1 MAANTT
7 GNITAETKTFYD
19 TTLLDQADYELIHR
33 RWGTERPLPS
43 RQGQTI
49 NFRRFERLSTK
60 TVPLTEGVTPSED
73 QQTVTTVTATP
84 LQYGTWQIVTDVLDW
99 TGIDPVMTEIVQNQ
113 GVQAGQTLDNVCRD
127 VILAGSTVRYANG
140 RAGRT
145 SIVSTDLINGVELR
159 KLRRTLRNN
168 VAKKAEGSYYPL
180 IVSPNTLFDLQAMP
194 EWVSQAVYS
203 RPDQLDSGEVPHIYG
218 FAIHETEQAKVFTG
232 GGSGGIDV
240 YGSLG
245 LGKGYFGNSTIAGH
259 ALQTLRHQAE
269 PSASDPLAQRNT
281 AAWKAMYVAIRL
293 NELWGARLEH
303 AVTA

>member
-1 MAANTT
+1 MAINTT
-7 GNITAETKTFYD
+7 GNMTAETRTFYEQ
-19 TTLLDQADYELIHR
+19 TLLDQADYELIHR
-33 RWGTERPLPS
+33 KWGLERPIPTG
-43 RQGQTI
+43 QGQTI
-49 NFRRFERLSTK
+49 NFRRFERLATK
-60 TVPLTEGVTPSED
+60 PTPLTEGVTPSED
-73 QQTVTTVTATP
+73 MQIVTPVNASP
-84 LQYGTWQIVTDVLDW
+84 LQYGSWQAVSDVLDW
-99 TGIDPVMTEIVQNQ
+99 TGIDRVMTEIVENQ
-113 GVQAGQTLDNVCRD
+113 GTQAGQTLDNVCRD

-168 VAKKAEGSYYPL
+168 VAKKAEGSWYPL
-180 IVSPNTLFDLQAMP
+180 IVAPNTLFDLQAMP

-203 RPDQLDSGEVPHIYG
+203 RPDQLDTGEIPHIYG

-245 LGKGYFGNSTIAGH
+245 IGKGYYGNSAIGGH
-259 ALQTLRHQAE
+259 AMEQPMHKAT

-281 AAWKAMYVAIRL
+281 AGWKATYVAVRL

-303 AVTA
+303 AVSS